1 MGPTDALEADRTSAG
16 TPRAS
21 CSSGRPL
28 SAKEPRDA
36 LARRTIHPCPR
47 VLGWVTFT
55 ASPLLVV
62 HGSLQLRL
70 VHARAALDAEVA
82 RLLIELFARASARPG
97 FARAMSA
104 AAA

>member
-1 MGPTDALEADRTSAG
+1 MHSHVAPS
-16 TPRAS
+16 TPV
-21 CSSGRPL
+21 
-28 SAKEPRDA
+28 
-36 LARRTIHPCPR
+36 RRCW
-47 VLGWVTFT
+47 GGVTFTTASFTT

-70 VHARAALDAEVA
+70 VHARAALHAEVA

-104 AAA
+104 AAAG

>member
-1 MGPTDALEADRTSAG
+1 MHSRVAPS
-16 TPRAS
+16 TPV
-21 CSSGRPL
+21 
-28 SAKEPRDA
+28 
-36 LARRTIHPCPR
+36 RRCWD
-47 VLGWVTFT
+47 GVTFTT

-97 FARAMSA
+97 FAGAMSA
-104 AAA
+104 AAAG